1 MGKGKKSVEVIN
13 SSGPLG
19 FTLFL
24 GFIGALIY
32 FINLSHGF
40 WEVVL
45 AILKACVWPVYIV
58 YYSLQ
63 SLGVK

>member
-1 MGKGKKSVEVIN
+1 MKNSKSVKVIN
-13 SSGPLG
+13 SSGPWG

-32 FINLSHGF
+32 FVNLANGF
-40 WEVVL
+40 WEVIL
-45 AILKACVWPVYIV
+45 AVLKACVWPVYVV

-63 SLGVK
+63 GLGVN

>member
-1 MGKGKKSVEVIN
+1 MKDNKSVKVIN
-13 SSGPLG
+13 KSGPWG

-32 FINLSHGF
+32 FVNLADGF
-40 WEVVL
+40 WEVIL
-45 AILKACVWPVYIV
+45 AFLKACVWPVFVV

-63 SLGVK
+63 GLGVN

>member
-1 MGKGKKSVEVIN
+1 MKDRKSTKVIN
-13 SSGPLG
+13 NSGPWG

-24 GFIGALIY
+24 GFVGALIY
-32 FINLSHGF
+32 FVNLADGF

-45 AILKACVWPVYIV
+45 AFLKACVWPVFVV

-63 SLGVK
+63 GLGVN